1 MIPVQVAMLLS
12 MACATNGFVT
22 SYPMTVASTAR
33 LASTKPGGSRH
44 RHFNFDSLNVSQ
56 SWGEKEDEENSE
68 KSLFDCESS
77 LGIRRGLREIGAD
90 NPNLLVNASNTLG
103 NALGKSL
110 ENAGDTLGK
119 TLGNSL
125 ENAGDTLGK
134 TLGNSLENA
143 GDRLGKH
150 LEKGFLYLGLC
161 IVVAAVLV
169 NRFTEIMEGL
179 TRVARLSPFGL
190 PSGAW
195 AFMLIAGLPTWR
207 GIRKKPFNWWISK
220 LIGVF
225 KTKKNSHNGNSN
237 SKK

>member
-22 SYPMTVASTAR
+22 SYPMTVASTTR

-77 LGIRRGLREIGAD
+77 LGIRRGLREIGVD
-90 NPNLLVNASNTLG
+90 NPNLLVNASNMLG

-110 ENAGDTLGK
+110 ENAGDTLG
-119 TLGNSL
+119 NSL

-134 TLGNSLENA
+134 SLENA
-143 GDRLGKH
+143 GDRLGKS

-161 IVVAAVLV
+161 IVVAAVLA

-190 PSGAW
+190 PSGAR

-225 KTKKNSHNGNSN
+225 KMKKNSHNGNSN